1 MKIKFDKKLL
11 ISIGISI
18 LVAAGLTAILAII
31 ALFSW
36 GVIFALL
43 AVILIPFIKVIV
55 DIYEEE
61 ECLDLQELWEYLTEK
76 DDNNDFIKPCD

>member
-11 ISIGISI
+11 MSIGISLLI
-18 LVAAGLTAILAII
+18 AAGLTAIFALIAI
-31 ALFSW
+31 FSW
-36 GVIFALL
+36 GIVFALL
-43 AVILIPFIKVIV
+43 AAILIPFVKIIV

-76 DDNNDFIKPCD
+76 DDDNDFIKPCD

>member
-18 LVAAGLTAILAII
+18 LAAAGLTAILAII

>member
-18 LVAAGLTAILAII
+18 LVATGLTAILALI
-31 ALFSW
+31 ALLSW
-36 GVIFALL
+36 GIVFALL
-43 AVILIPFIKVIV
+43 AVILIPFVKVII
-55 DIYEEE
+55 DIYKEE
-61 ECLDLQELWEYLTEK
+61 ECLDLQELWECLTEK